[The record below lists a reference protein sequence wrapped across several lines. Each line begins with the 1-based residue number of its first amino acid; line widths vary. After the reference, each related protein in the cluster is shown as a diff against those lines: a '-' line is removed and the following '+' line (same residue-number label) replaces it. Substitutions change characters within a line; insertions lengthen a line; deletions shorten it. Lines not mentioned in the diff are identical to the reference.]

1 MNQTPLETDN
11 DPETAGKKLL
21 NLATVACRV
30 LDAGKLNTLSL
41 HMEAY
46 ISAYDQTG
54 ELHAALGSENQMDDR
69 QMDLRYL

>member
-1 MNQTPLETDN
+1 MNQTPSATDN
-11 DPETAGKKLL
+11 DPETAGRKLL

-54 ELHAALGSENQMDDR
+54 ELHAALGSENQMDHL
-69 QMDLRYL
+69 QMDLQFR